1 VRWRDVSPRGRGT
14 AAAGAAASPGA
25 LRGIG
30 VGACSRIGG
39 DRGGRIRVR
48 SRVSQ
53 RLEEAVCGGR
63 KGASSPG
70 VQMLAA
76 CAP

>member
-1 VRWRDVSPRGRGT
+1 VSPRGRGT

-25 LRGIG
+25 PRGIG
-30 VGACSRIGG
+30 VGACSRTGG
-39 DRGGRIRVR
+39 GRGGRLCVR

-53 RLEEAVCGGR
+53 RPEEAVCGGQT
-63 KGASSPG
+63 GALSPG